1 MKNKKRRLFVIVIL
15 IITLI
20 PFCANISAKVI
31 YYNSFNVTKTPDY
44 SLVFGMVSHDR
55 YNSLPR
61 EIVSYN
67 IDKETIQGYFYKA
80 NESKKL
86 VVICHGFNDGADSL
100 LPVCDFFFNNG
111 YNVFSY
117 DAIGCFSSSGKIYGF
132 HQFLVSLEG
141 TMNFLNS
148 NALFANYE
156 KYIFGFSAGG
166 YATMSYLN
174 ISSKNIMA
182 CVSVSGFNNANDI
195 IYLKGKEHV
204 GFLANVFKN
213 TIDSINKKHFKDY
226 LTYSAN
232 SGINNSNTPCFIA
245 NSKDDEI
252 ITYNSMSIA
261 ASEITSK
268 NVKYYI
274 GEKQSHTGIL
284 YSDQANLY
292 RNKMDEKFQNALTK
306 KEKRQLV
313 SSADHKLYS
322 ELNPQLFEEILVF
335 FNDY

>member
-1 MKNKKRRLFVIVIL
+1 MKNKKRRLFVIAIL

-61 EIVSYN
+61 KIVSYN

-86 VVICHGFNDGADSL
+86 VVVCHGFNDGADSL

-141 TMNFLNS
+141 TMNYLNS

-166 YATMSYLN
+166 YANTAIFN
-174 ISSKNIMA
+174 ITSTNVVGCI
-182 CVSVSGFNNANDI
+182 SVSGFNDASSLIVEKGNDYIGPIAFLGKGLIDI
-195 IYLKGKEHV
+195 IQHSL
-204 GFLANVFKN
+204 
-213 TIDSINKKHFKDY
+213 FKDY
-226 LTYSAN
+226 
-232 SGINNSNTPCFIA
+232 
-245 NSKDDEI
+245 
-252 ITYNSMSIA
+252 
-261 ASEITSK
+261 
-268 NVKYYI
+268 
-274 GEKQSHTGIL
+274 
-284 YSDQANLY
+284 
-292 RNKMDEKFQNALTK
+292 R
-306 KEKRQLV
+306 
-313 SSADHKLYS
+313 
-322 ELNPQLFEEILVF
+322 
-335 FNDY
+335 